1 MAKSKTI
8 KNAPILKAVSETDF
22 TFNTPCRAVIRF
34 NSANVLDVL
43 VNLEQLTIS
52 GTLYD
57 EVNNKEYQVNG
68 ELTEK
73 E

>member
-22 TFNTPCRAVIRF
+22 TFNNPCRAVIRF

-43 VNLEQLTIS
+43 VDLEQLTIA

-57 EVNNKEYQVNG
+57 EVNSKEYQVNG

>member
-1 MAKSKTI
+1 MARSKTI
-8 KNAPILKAVSETDF
+8 KNAPLKAVSETDF
-22 TFNTPCRAVIRF
+22 TFNVPCRAVIRF

-43 VNLEQLTIS
+43 VDLEQLTIS

-57 EVNNKEYQVNG
+57 EVNGKEYQVAG